1 MAEDKGLFSD
11 ALFGSREAP
20 VEPETVGALDYFTD
34 VPVGIAKGLSQAVQ
48 GLLSLGA
55 LPIDYLADTN
65 LITAIDNL
73 FDNITPETDTIVG
86 DVTSVVTQLGVA
98 SKIANGVLKLNKA
111 SQIVKLNN
119 FRRADDTYD
128 YLGAGG
134 ELAKR
139 AGYWGALGGVT
150 DFAVSTPGDL
160 TTLTETLGFG
170 EAYKGDELKGSAK
183 AAEYFKEKLKFG
195 AEGTVLGGG
204 LTAALPVAGT
214 LGAKYGLM
222 GLKGGAAVAKNVV
235 IRPLNYAVFQPI
247 GKLGATEAVGKGA
260 RGIGEFLNNTT
271 TKLRKAAGLPDP
283 KLWKFYGTEANATL
297 KEKLLK
303 KIDNAKNALKSDGPI
318 SASQAEDLRAWE
330 NTVQASEKGL
340 VKIMNQI
347 DNQFKEIAKGADIL
361 ELPKYLKTKSLK
373 YPQPITA
380 IDDQMYL
387 RNNDLLYDYIQAPRI
402 KDTLKDSAEALK
414 FLEFWCNYYRK
425 WWRLFKTS
433 I

>member
-1 MAEDKGLFSD
+1 MAEDKGLFQD
-11 ALFGSREAP
+11 TLFGSSEAP

-34 VPVGIAKGLSQAVQ
+34 IPIGIAKGLSQAVQ
-48 GLLSLGA
+48 GLISLGA
-55 LPIDYLADTN
+55 LPIDLVANTN

-86 DVTSVVTQLGVA
+86 DVTSVVTQFGVPLGVA

-160 TTLTETLGFG
+160 NTLTETLGFG

-235 IRPLNYAVFQPI
+235 IRPLNFAVFQPI

-260 RGIGEFLNNTT
+260 RGIGEF
-271 TKLRKAAGLPDP
+271 
-283 KLWKFYGTEANATL
+283 
-297 KEKLLK
+297 
-303 KIDNAKNALKSDGPI
+303 
-318 SASQAEDLRAWE
+318 
-330 NTVQASEKGL
+330 
-340 VKIMNQI
+340 
-347 DNQFKEIAKGADIL
+347 
-361 ELPKYLKTKSLK
+361 
-373 YPQPITA
+373 
-380 IDDQMYL
+380 
-387 RNNDLLYDYIQAPRI
+387 
-402 KDTLKDSAEALK
+402 
-414 FLEFWCNYYRK
+414 
-425 WWRLFKTS
+425 
-433 I
+433 